1 MEGARVGYP
10 VVPSA
15 PSQGAQAQASSSPSE
30 LGKYSGTAGVGVTFR
45 NGTFNLPKCRFVFT
59 GRWMCIKTKD
69 LL

>member
-1 MEGARVGYP
+1 MKGARVGQP
-10 VVPSA
+10 PCNPETMSCNA
-15 PSQGAQAQASSSPSE
+15 ENSE
-30 LGKYSGTAGVGVTFR
+30 AVELTKYSGTAGVGVTIR